1 MYAPGLIG
9 FLPAGGGPLP
19 RGAGDIDRICG
30 PRAGDIGRPPIPGDI
45 GRPIPG
51 DIGRPCGGGP
61 RIAGD
66 IGRPLGRGGP
76 GGPIAG
82 LIGRGPWPGAG
93 RGFEGLAAR
102 QVRGTTPC

>member
-1 MYAPGLIG
+1 MSL
-9 FLPAGGGPLP
+9 GGGAIFLGP
-19 RGAGDIDRICG
+19 GDIDRICG
-30 PRAGDIGRPPIPGDI
+30 PRAGEAERLFMPGDI

-61 RIAGD
+61 RMAGD
-66 IGRPLGRGGP
+66 IGRPLLP
-76 GGPIAG
+76 G
-82 LIGRGPWPGAG
+82 GPWPGAG